1 MSERREAGIPS
12 SSELRFDGKVV
23 VVTGAGRNLGRE
35 YALLFAARGAQVLVN
50 DLGIGISDTDG
61 VAAAPT
67 SPPADD
73 VVAEIVAAGGTAVA
87 NRDTIATP
95 EGGVAIVGAALDAFG
110 TVDVVVNNAGQVRM
124 APFAELTEAQVDAV
138 IDTQLRGALNVSRP
152 AWAVMAERG
161 GGRFVNVSSGAAFG
175 GVPGGAVYGMAKM
188 GVIGLTLAMASE
200 GRDAGIVANVI
211 APYAKTRP
219 ETGFGPFPASA
230 ELNEWLHPRLV
241 APLVGWLAHEACPVT
256 GECFSVGGGHYARV
270 SLEITHGL
278 VDRDATIERIAAGMS
293 EILDSPRAPVAGAQ
307 GSSAMRR
314 MFDGFRPA
322 GAG

>member
-1 MSERREAGIPS
+1 MSERREAGIPP

-50 DLGIGISDTDG
+50 DLGVGISDTDG

-73 VVAEIVAAGGTAVA
+73 VVAEIVAAGGTAAA

-95 EGGVAIVGAALDAFG
+95 EGGAAIVGAALDAFG

-124 APFAELTEAQVDAV
+124 APFAELTEAQIDAV

-152 AWAVMAERG
+152 AWAVMTERG

-200 GRDAGIVANVI
+200 GREAGIVANVI

-293 EILDSPRAPVAGAQ
+293 EILDSPRGPVGGAQ